1 MMRMPNTM
9 ASENADVITPAVI
22 VPIYALVRLSATP
35 ISKPPTIA
43 PGMEPMPPSTA
54 ATNAFKPS
62 MAPIIG
68 ETCG

>member
-1 MMRMPNTM
+1 MRMPNTM
-9 ASENADVITPAVI
+9 ASENADVITPPVM
-22 VPIYALVRLSATP
+22 VPMYALVRLSIRPMARPP
-35 ISKPPTIA
+35 IMA

-54 ATNAFKPS
+54 ATNAFRPS